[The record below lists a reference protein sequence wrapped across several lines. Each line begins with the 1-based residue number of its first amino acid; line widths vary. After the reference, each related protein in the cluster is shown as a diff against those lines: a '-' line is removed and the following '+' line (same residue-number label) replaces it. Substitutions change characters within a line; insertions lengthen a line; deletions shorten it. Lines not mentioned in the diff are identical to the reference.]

1 MIQPGTP
8 ISELD
13 TPALL
18 IDMERVEKNIRA
30 WQDNIGANGV
40 GLRPHVKT
48 HKIPD
53 LARLQLDAGASGITV
68 AKVGEAEVFAAGGC
82 DDIFIAYPLI
92 GAEKWRRAAEL
103 ARAVKLTVGVDS
115 EVGARGLSAAAVAAG
130 STIRVRVEVETGL
143 RRAGVAP
150 EQVVGL
156 CRLVM
161 SLPGLELDGIFT
173 FRSVSFVGA
182 EGRTNEDLGKEEGEI
197 MVALAEEL
205 RSSSIPITAI
215 SVGSTPTGRFAAR

>member
-82 DDIFIAYPLI
+82 RDIFIAYPLI

-103 ARAVKLTVGVDS
+103 ARTCTLTVGVDS
-115 EVGARGLSAAAVAAG
+115 EIGARGLSAAAVAAG
-130 STIRVRVEVETGL
+130 VTVRVRVEVDTGL
-143 RRAGVAP
+143 NRAGVPPAAAG
-150 EQVVGL
+150 EL
-156 CRLVM
+156 CQLALD
-161 SLPGLELDGIFT
+161 LPGL
-173 FRSVSFVGA
+173 
-182 EGRTNEDLGKEEGEI
+182 DL
-197 MVALAEEL
+197 
-205 RSSSIPITAI
+205 
-215 SVGSTPTGRFAAR
+215 